1 MIKTKQKRARGVRAK
16 LVKSVPRLSVFRSN
30 RVIYAQVIDD
40 SQGKTIVYASATL
53 VGKQKGSRTDQA
65 REVGRQ
71 IAKKLVAKKVKKIVF
86 DRGAYKYHGVV
97 KALADG
103 AREGG
108 LEF

>member
-1 MIKTKQKRARGVRAK
+1 MIKIRKKRAQTVRQK
-16 LVKSVPRLSVFRSN
+16 IGKNLPRLSVFRSN
-30 RVIYAQVIDD
+30 RAMYAQVIDD
-40 SQGKTIVYASATL
+40 SKGKTIAYASATL

-65 REVGRQ
+65 REVGAQ
-71 IAKKLVAKKVKKIVF
+71 IAKNLVAKKVKKIVF
-86 DRGAYKYHGVV
+86 DRGAYKYHGLV